1 MAISETDI
9 INQFFKR
16 PLAKDSHTSLGI
28 GDDAALLQVPEGYE
42 LATSIDT
49 LVAGVH
55 FPDDTEAFDIGF
67 KALAVSVS
75 DIAAM
80 GAQPTTALLA
90 LTLPRQ
96 DLAWLQRM
104 SEGLFVLAQQV
115 GVDLVGGDLT
125 RGPLSL
131 TTVVNGLVPTGQAL
145 RRSGAKVG
153 DRVWVT
159 GTLGDAAWALQQH
172 LVQRVT
178 PDPVLFSRLNRPTP
192 RVAEGL
198 ALRAVATSAMDISD
212 GLMLDLSR
220 LCKQSSVAAR
230 VWVDRLPL
238 SSALRHAAP
247 PERAVLA
254 ALTGGDD
261 YELLFTL
268 PATASLPVGVE
279 ATCIGEIVAGHGVVA
294 YDAKGDPITLE
305 RHGYDHFK
313 NL

>member
-1 MAISETDI
+1 MSSSETEI

-16 PLAKDSHTSLGI
+16 PNRNSPFTALGI
-28 GDDAALLQVPEGYE
+28 GDDAALLQVPADYE

-49 LVAGVH
+49 LIAGVH
-55 FPDDTEAFDIGF
+55 FPIDTAAFDIGF

-80 GAQPTTALLA
+80 GAEPTSALLA
-90 LTLPRQ
+90 LTMPQ
-96 DLAWLQRM
+96 QETAWLQRL
-104 SEGLFVLAQQV
+104 SEGLFALAQQF

-131 TTVVNGLVPTGQAL
+131 TTVVSGLVPAGQAL
-145 RRSGAKVG
+145 RRSGAKAG
-153 DRVWVT
+153 DRLWVT

-172 LVQRVT
+172 LVQQVT
-178 PDPVLFSRLNRPTP
+178 PEPYLLSRLNQPTP
-192 RVAEGL
+192 RVTAGI
-198 ALRAVATSAMDISD
+198 ALRGVATSAMDISD

-220 LCKQSSVAAR
+220 LCQQSGVAAR

-238 SSALRHAAP
+238 SSALRQAAP
-247 PERAVLA
+247 LERAVLS

-268 PATASLPVGVE
+268 PATASLPVGIE